1 MYYVYILWSENWQR
15 FYVGSTGDLADREER
30 HNSGRSKAT
39 KGGIP
44 WVLVHSESFATRAEA
59 VRREREIKA
68 WKKLDKAD
76 KRAVLAEAELRL
88 LQLAATGRRKKR

>member
-68 WKKLDKAD
+68 WKSSA
-76 KRAVLAEAELRL
+76 RIR
-88 LQLAATGRRKKR
+88 QLIEERSV